1 MKKFYIKSKKHFKLL
16 LTFLFMIIFIVAN
29 IILMNRYGVTTV
41 SAYGFMLSVLIGAI
55 VLIISFS
62 ILVIG
67 IIYYLI
73 KKSIGYKK

>member
-16 LTFLFMIIFIVAN
+16 LTFLFVIIFIIAN
-29 IILMNRYGVTTV
+29 IILMSRYGVTTV
-41 SAYGFMLSVLIGAI
+41 SAYAIVLSLIIGSI
-55 VLIISFS
+55 VLIISFL
-62 ILVIG
+62 ILIIW